1 MAKAVVPGDRF
12 RAKFGDLPGPGI
24 AARLG
29 DLVEEFILESA
40 DGLQPATT

>member
-1 MAKAVVPGDRF
+1 MAKAVVPTDKF
-12 RAKFGDLPGPGI
+12 RAKFGELSHAGI

-40 DGLQPATT
+40 DIQPAAT